1 VRKYSVSEII
11 DMRNALNRIVPMRE
25 SRAERATEIEEQLRT
40 YMANGTTI
48 EELMQEVRRLAVL
61 DQR

>member
-1 VRKYSVSEII
+1 
-11 DMRNALNRIVPMRE
+11 MRE